1 MVSAHELPDDV
12 SRAEASGP
20 RRSGVSLSR
29 PACRLRI
36 TRMSS
41 QPIGQSTTI
50 SARRG
55 PLRRL
60 YDWVLSW
67 ADSRFGTAG
76 LATISFAESSFF
88 PIPPDVLQIALS
100 VAKPTR
106 SFLYAAV
113 STVAS
118 VAGGILGWAIGQGLW
133 QAVEPW
139 FFGYVPGFSREKFD
153 YVESLYQGNAFL
165 AIFAAAFTPIPY
177 KVFTI
182 AAGVCSV
189 PLGTL
194 AAASALGRGGR
205 FFLVAAATYFFGAAA
220 KRFLDRYLEAITL
233 LLLVAIV
240 AGFAAIKFL
249 LPSH

>member
-1 MVSAHELPDDV
+1 MNSDPSA
-12 SRAEASGP
+12 SAAE
-20 RRSGVSLSR
+20 V
-29 PACRLRI
+29 
-36 TRMSS
+36 
-41 QPIGQSTTI
+41 
-50 SARRG
+50 RRG

-67 ADSRFGTAG
+67 ANSRFGTAG
-76 LATISFAESSFF
+76 LAAISFAESSFF

-100 VAKPTR
+100 VAKPKR

-118 VAGGILGWAIGQGLW
+118 VAGGVLGWVIGWGLW
-133 QAVEPW
+133 QALEPW
-139 FFGYVPGFSREKFD
+139 FFGYMPGFSQEKFE
-153 YVESLYQGNAFL
+153 YVESLYRGNAFL
-165 AIFAAAFTPIPY
+165 SIFAAAFTPIPY

-194 AAASALGRGGR
+194 VAASALGRGGR

-220 KRFLDRYLEAITL
+220 KRFLDRYLEVITM

-240 AGFAAIKFL
+240 AGFLAIKFL
-249 LPSH
+249 LPG